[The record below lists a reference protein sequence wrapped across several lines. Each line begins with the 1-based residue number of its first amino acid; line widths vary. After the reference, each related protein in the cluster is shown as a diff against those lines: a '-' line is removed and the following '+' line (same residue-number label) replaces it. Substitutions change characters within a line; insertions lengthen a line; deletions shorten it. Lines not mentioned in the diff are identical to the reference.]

1 MAKKLVCNVE
11 SQGMMHQ
18 VTVSGNKV
26 TVDGNAPMKIK
37 DLPKEKRKS
46 GAAITIPLS
55 QMDSC
60 ILYRSSFTG
69 DSLVHNGIDCKTG
82 QPFVEEV
89 MPKWIWVFWAIYI
102 ADFFLF
108 LGGAL
113 GGAINAAAAVVT
125 GSIAM
130 KKNTDTGVKVILCI
144 VFCVIVTLVEIM
156 GAYAII
162 NAIQL
167 SIISVVFC
175 HREPLFF
182 MPKNFK
188 NITKNS

>member
-1 MAKKLVCNVE
+1 MKGNKRNGKKLVCNVE

-46 GAAITIPLS
+46 ATAITIPLS

-82 QPFVEEV
+82 QPFVEES

-102 ADFFLF
+102 ADFILF

-113 GGAINAAAAVVT
+113 GGAINAAAAIVT

-130 KKNTDTGVKVILCI
+130 KKNTSTGAKVIFCI

-156 GAYAII
+156 GAFAIVG
-162 NAIQL
+162 A
-167 SIISVVFC
+167 
-175 HREPLFF
+175 R
-182 MPKNFK
+182 M
-188 NITKNS
+188 

>member
-89 MPKWIWVFWAIYI
+89 MPKWI
-102 ADFFLF
+102 
-108 LGGAL
+108 
-113 GGAINAAAAVVT
+113 
-125 GSIAM
+125 
-130 KKNTDTGVKVILCI
+130 
-144 VFCVIVTLVEIM
+144 
-156 GAYAII
+156 
-162 NAIQL
+162 
-167 SIISVVFC
+167 
-175 HREPLFF
+175 
-182 MPKNFK
+182 
-188 NITKNS
+188 

>member
-46 GAAITIPLS
+46 GAAIRIPLS

-130 KKNTDTGVKVILCI
+130 KKNTGTVVKVILCI
-144 VFCVIVTLVEIM
+144 VFCVIVTLVEIL

-162 NAIQL
+162 GT
-167 SIISVVFC
+167 
-175 HREPLFF
+175 R
-182 MPKNFK
+182 M
-188 NITKNS
+188 

>member
-46 GAAITIPLS
+46 GSAITIPLS

-69 DSLVHNGIDCKTG
+69 DSLVHKRLSCLTINSVCGRSNAKVDMGI
-82 QPFVEEV
+82 
-89 MPKWIWVFWAIYI
+89 
-102 ADFFLF
+102 
-108 LGGAL
+108 LGNL
-113 GGAINAAAAVVT
+113 Y
-125 GSIAM
+125 
-130 KKNTDTGVKVILCI
+130 C
-144 VFCVIVTLVEIM
+144 
-156 GAYAII
+156 
-162 NAIQL
+162 
-167 SIISVVFC
+167 
-175 HREPLFF
+175 
-182 MPKNFK
+182 
-188 NITKNS
+188 